1 MAKINS
7 MMNIGKRA
15 MMNSQTALATTA
27 HNIANKSTEGYSRQR
42 VDIVSSPSTDGGNV
56 RIGNGA
62 RAAEVTRTVN
72 PWLERQIEK
81 EGTTSV
87 YADTKA
93 EATSKLESIFNE
105 STNKGINFFIS
116 EFFNSFRELSTQPDS
131 TAMRAAVKESA
142 EQLVDEFKRVNAQLD
157 GVRDD
162 LNTQIE
168 YSVAE
173 TNELTKEI
181 AQLNGK
187 IQQIEISGHTAND
200 ERDRRDLLLKK
211 LSEKLDITY
220 SEDPKSGGVSIT
232 AGRNAILVTG
242 TSSVDLYTSR
252 DEDNKTQIYFPL
264 SSKGMNIN
272 ISNQFTKGRIGAA
285 LEVRDKNVEKI
296 RNDMDVMA
304 YSLTKEVNRAHIEG
318 YDKYNKKGVLF
329 FDMPGLDAVSIE
341 PQDFSGEVTEA
352 FEQNKLDIKGF
363 SKNLSLNATIRND
376 GGRISA
382 AASAGAPG
390 DNTVANIIHNIQFAG
405 VVGETQSN
413 FDDFYNA
420 QVAEIGIVTQR
431 ANKSAES
438 QKNIMTQLSNMRES
452 VSGVS
457 LDEEAARMIE
467 FQKSYEASAR
477 LIKVA
482 DEMFDT
488 VLSLKRL

>member
-15 MMNSQTALATTA
+15 MQNSQTALATTA

-42 VDIVSSPSTDGGNV
+42 VEIVSSPSIDNGTV
-56 RIGNGA
+56 RVGMGS

-72 PWLERQIEK
+72 PWLERQLEK
-81 EGTTSV
+81 EGATLV
-87 YADTKA
+87 YSDTKA

-131 TAMRAAVKESA
+131 TAMRAAVKESG
-142 EQLVDEFKRVNAQLD
+142 EQLVDEFKRVNSQLD
-157 GVRDD
+157 AVRDD

-168 YSVAE
+168 YSIIEA
-173 TNELTKEI
+173 NQLTKEI
-181 AQLNGK
+181 AQLNEK
-187 IQQIEISGHTAND
+187 IQQVEIGGQTAND
-200 ERDRRDLLLKK
+200 ERDRRDLLVKK
-211 LSEKLDITY
+211 LAEKFDITY
-220 SEDPKSGGVSIT
+220 SEDKKSGGISIT
-232 AGRNAILVTG
+232 AGRNAVLVTG
-242 TSSVDLYTSR
+242 NSAVELKTVR
-252 DEDNKTQIYFPL
+252 DQDNKAQIYFTLGP
-264 SSKGMNIN
+264 KGMDIN
-272 ISNQFTKGRIGAA
+272 ITNQFTKGRVGAA
-285 LEVRDKNVEKI
+285 LEVRDKNVDKI
-296 RNDMDVMA
+296 RGDMDTMA
-304 YSLTKEVNRAHIEG
+304 YSMAKEVNRAHIEG
-318 YDKYNKKGVLF
+318 FDKYSKQGVLF
-329 FDMPGLDAVSIE
+329 FDMPGLENVEIKPKDFNEEVSE
-341 PQDFSGEVTEA
+341 T
-352 FEQNKLDIKGF
+352 FEQNKFDIKGF
-363 SKNLSLNATIRND
+363 SKNLALNATIRND
-376 GGRISA
+376 AGKISA
-382 AASAGAPG
+382 AASPGAPG
-390 DNTVANIIHNIQFAG
+390 DNTIANIIHNIQFSG

-420 QVAEIGIVTQR
+420 QVAEIGISTQR

-457 LDEEAARMIE
+457 LDEEAAKMIE

-488 VLSLKRL
+488 VLNLKRL

>member
-42 VDIVSSPSTDGGNV
+42 VEIVSNPSIENGSV
-56 RIGNGA
+56 RVGSGA
-62 RAAEVTRTVN
+62 KAAEVTRTVN

-81 EGTTSV
+81 EGASMV

-93 EATSKLESIFNE
+93 EATSKLEGIFNE

-142 EQLVDEFKRVNAQLD
+142 EQLVDEFKRVNSQLD
-157 GVRDD
+157 AVRND

-168 YSVAE
+168 YSVVEA
-173 TNELTKEI
+173 NQITKEI
-181 AQLNGK
+181 AQLNEK
-187 IQQIEISGHTAND
+187 IQQVEIGGLTAND
-200 ERDRRDLLLKK
+200 ERDRRELLVKK
-211 LSEKLDITY
+211 LAEKFDVSY
-220 SEDPKSGGVSIT
+220 SEDPKTGGISIT
-232 AGRNAILVTG
+232 AGKNAVIVTG
-242 TSSVDLYTSR
+242 NSAAELKTAK
-252 DEDNKTQIYFPL
+252 DENNKTQIYFSLGP
-264 SSKGMNIN
+264 KGMDIN
-272 ISNQFTKGRIGAA
+272 ITNQFTKGRIGAA
-285 LEVRDKNVEKI
+285 LEVRDKNVDKI
-296 RNDMDVMA
+296 RSDMDVMA
-304 YSLTKEVNRAHIEG
+304 YSMAKEVNRAHIEG
-318 YDKYNKKGVLF
+318 YDKYNKQGVLF
-329 FDMPGLDAVSIE
+329 FDMPGLDAISLAPEEFNESVAE
-341 PQDFSGEVTEA
+341 K
-352 FEQNKLDIKGF
+352 FEQNKLDMNGF

-376 GGRISA
+376 AGRISA
-382 AASAGAPG
+382 AANPNAPG
-390 DNTVANIIHNIQFAG
+390 DNTVANIIHNVQFSG

-420 QVAEIGIVTQR
+420 QVAEIGIITQR
-431 ANKSAES
+431 ANKSVES

-452 VSGVS
+452 ISGVS

-488 VLSLKRL
+488 VLNLKRL